1 MTSKVNF
8 GLTGIPRGAKVHFTM
23 DNTEQTNGQSK
34 LQITAKIDATLYAV
48 IDQFRVEED
57 RNFSNMIERLL
68 KTHPRIQQ
76 QLEAETQA
84 VNA

>member
-1 MTSKVNF
+1 MSRICHLVS
-8 GLTGIPRGAKVHFTM
+8 TM
-23 DNTEQTNGQSK
+23 ANTEQSTEQPNGKMQYGGK
-34 LQITAKIDATLYAV
+34 MDPILYNV

-76 QLEAETQA
+76 VLEAETQA